1 MGKRIAKSELIAQIQ
16 LERGKLEETLAALN
30 KKQMTTGGVTDTG
43 WAVKDVLTHLIAWE
57 QMCLSWY
64 RTGLRGETPTL
75 PAPGMTWRDLPKLN
89 DQIFKKNR
97 RRSLDDVLTEFQAS
111 YRQTLK
117 AVKAMPKAD
126 LAELGRY
133 AWTGQKWTVGNFIA
147 ASTSSHYRWART
159 LVRKWATANKIAL
172 AKKNP

>member
-1 MGKRIAKSELIAQIQ
+1 MGKRLTKSELLEQIQ
-16 LERGKLEETLAALN
+16 LERVRLEETLAGMS
-30 KKQMTTGGVTDTG
+30 KKQMTTSGVTDTG

-64 RTGLRGETPTL
+64 KAGLRGESPAL

-89 DQIFKKNR
+89 DQIFKENH
-97 RRSLDDVLTEFQAS
+97 RRSLDDVLAEFQAS
-111 YRQTLK
+111 HRQMLK
-117 AVKAMPKAD
+117 TVKAMPEAD
-126 LAELGRY
+126 LTELGRY

-159 LVRKWATANKIAL
+159 LVRKWAKTNGIAL
-172 AKKNP
+172 AKKNL

>member
-1 MGKRIAKSELIAQIQ
+1 MGKRLAKSELLEQIQ
-16 LERGKLEETLAALN
+16 FERGKLEETLAALN
-30 KKQMTTGGVTDTG
+30 KKQMTTSGVTDTG

-64 RTGLRGETPTL
+64 KAGLRGETPAL
-75 PAPGMTWRDLPKLN
+75 PAPGLTWRDLPKLN

-97 RRSLDDVLTEFQAS
+97 RRSLDDVLAEFQAS
-111 YRQTLK
+111 YRQMLK
-117 AVKAMPKAD
+117 TVKAMPEAD
-126 LAELGRY
+126 LTELGRY

-159 LVRKWATANKIAL
+159 LIRKWAKTNGIAL
-172 AKKNP
+172 VKKNL

>member
-1 MGKRIAKSELIAQIQ
+1 MGKRIVKSDLLEQIQ
-16 LERGKLEETLAALN
+16 LERVKLEETLAGLS
-30 KKQMTTGGVTDTG
+30 KKQMTTRGVTDTG

-57 QMCLSWY
+57 QMCLNWY
-64 RTGLRGETPTL
+64 KAGLRGETPAL

-97 RRSLDDVLTEFQAS
+97 RRSLNDVLAEFQS
-111 YRQTLK
+111 SHQQILK
-117 AVKAMPKAD
+117 TVKAMPEAD
-126 LAELGRY
+126 LTELGRY

-159 LVRKWATANKIAL
+159 LIRKWAKRNGMVL
-172 AKKNP
+172 ASKNA

>member
-1 MGKRIAKSELIAQIQ
+1 MGKRLGKSELLEQIQ

-30 KKQMTTGGVTDTG
+30 KKQMTTRGVTVTG

-57 QMCLSWY
+57 QMGLSWY
-64 RTGLRGETPTL
+64 KAGLRGETPAL

-97 RRSLDDVLTEFQAS
+97 RRPLDDVLAEFQS
-111 YRQTLK
+111 SHRQVLK
-117 AVKAMPKAD
+117 AVKAMPEAD
-126 LAELGRY
+126 LVELGRY

-159 LVRKWATANKIAL
+159 LIRKWARANQIAL
-172 AKKNP
+172 TK